1 MATGAEREVVCVVE
15 GKTLAASDPFL
26 LWTAE
31 DWLHVT
37 VLDDPQGRGHT
48 VDGRF
53 DVVFSYMF
61 GPNDTPRVFDLKLS
75 PRTAGGRPE
84 IPELPDI
91 FVPAAIPD
99 LAARPGLPLLHVPA
113 LVPIEA
119 PRLRMGP
126 RGQS

>member
-1 MATGAEREVVCVVE
+1 MATGAEQVVMCVVE
-15 GKTLAASDPFL
+15 AETLAATDPFL
-26 LWTAE
+26 LWATD

-37 VLDDPQGRGHT
+37 VLDGAQGMGHT

-53 DVVFSYMF
+53 DAVFSYVF
-61 GPNDTPRVFDLKLS
+61 GPDDAPSVFGLRLTPRK
-75 PRTAGGRPE
+75 AGGPE